1 MRTEYVE
8 EGEVDKISTQ
18 SNVGLAKQI
27 FVIWLVALIAELLLG
42 YVMVKYFF
50 EGMSSG
56 GQAAC
61 LMTVGVVLCV
71 MVLKLYR
78 ALVSLKQH
86 LDKL

>member
-1 MRTEYVE
+1 M
-8 EGEVDKISTQ
+8 DKISTQ
-18 SNVGLAKQI
+18 SNVRHAKQI
-27 FVIWLVALIAELLLG
+27 CLIWVAALIAELLLG

-50 EGMSSG
+50 EGVSSG

-78 ALVSLKQH
+78 ALASLKH
-86 LDKL
+86 CLNKP